1 LADAFLFVG
10 FGLFVAGV
18 ALWSIPAAL
27 CVAGAV
33 VFVTGRLQKR
43 ADTRGER

>member
-1 LADAFLFVG
+1 LADAFLIVG

-18 ALWSIPAAL
+18 ALVSIPAAC

-33 VFVTGRLQKR
+33 VFVTGGLQKI
-43 ADTRGER
+43 ADRRGR